1 MDYLSK
7 GTGVTL
13 GTLGTV
19 GFGLTAAQLLNNGF
33 GGNGFGLFGNNR
45 AQELDALR
53 AENSLLKAE
62 NYSDASVTRAYQ
74 QSLADNAALRSEMFA
89 YVQPIATE
97 VAENRTR
104 VAVLETQMQSE
115 KEKAC
120 LREQIMEGKIAQVA
134 QTCQCGISGLQGALA
149 NLQATVNG
157 ITKVVV
163 PDTAVCPQPMP
174 LHNSWTAPTT
184 TTTGA

>member
-7 GTGVTL
+7 GTGITL

-19 GFGLTAAQLLNNGF
+19 GFGITAAQLLNNGF
-33 GGNGFGLFGNNR
+33 GGNGFGLFGGNR

-53 AENSLLKAE
+53 AENALLKAE
-62 NYSDASVTRAYQ
+62 NYSDAAVTKTYQ
-74 QSLADNAALRSEMFA
+74 QSLSDNTALRNEMFS
-89 YVQPIATE
+89 YVRPIANE

-104 VAVLETQMQSE
+104 VAVLETQLQSE

-134 QTCQCGISGLQGALA
+134 QTAQCGISNLQGALSC
-149 NLQATVNG
+149 LQNTVNS
-157 ITKVVV
+157 ITKTVV
-163 PDTAVCPQPMP
+163 PNSSICPGWGNVTLTPATSITP
-174 LHNSWTAPTT
+174 A
-184 TTTGA
+184 A